1 MRGDEQLT
9 AMNYVFSLYLDGE
22 DFYVIESTSTFS
34 VSLLYFTRV
43 IIQTRTALS
52 TVVLHKTQKI
62 TL

>member
-52 TVVLHKTQKI
+52 TVGI
-62 TL
+62 T